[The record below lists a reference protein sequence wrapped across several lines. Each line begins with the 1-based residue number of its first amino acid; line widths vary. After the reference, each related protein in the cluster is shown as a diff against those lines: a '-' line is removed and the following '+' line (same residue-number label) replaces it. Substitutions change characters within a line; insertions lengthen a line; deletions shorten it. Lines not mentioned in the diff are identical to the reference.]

1 MASVSRDHFQLPM
14 GTMANTAPGNL
25 PRGERI
31 KIELREFAIL
41 ATYLFVYFSALAG
54 FKGAILS
61 AEGISFSPW
70 LFALI
75 KALVCAK
82 SCWLDAGSD
91 LEMVLQQSIRS

>member
-1 MASVSRDHFQLPM
+1 
-14 GTMANTAPGNL
+14 MANTAPGNL

-54 FKGAILS
+54 FKAAILS

-82 SCWLDAGSD
+82 FLLVGRWIGLA
-91 LEMVLQQSIRS
+91 MVLQQSIRS